1 MIVIV
6 STLTKKQLEIEIET
20 VDTILQ
26 LKQKILEREGIP
38 INQQRLIHRGRQLN
52 DDRTLAEHA
61 IERGAIIHLVY
72 CLRGGGDG
80 FEFASMEKMRPVELV
95 KDGPNRLIIRK
106 KGLFLSGICQNQACS
121 IYDEI
126 FVASI
131 GMGTFNALNLND
143 QCQCPICYHQTNHK
157 HVGFYKCNFL
167 VDGETSDGQ
176 IKKFERQVKKCVIDS
191 TTSGTIWST
200 LKIHVEPLMALSVQ
214 LDEEM

>member
-20 VDTILQ
+20 TDTILW

-106 KGLFLSGICQNQACS
+106 KGLFLSGICKNQACS

-131 GMGTFNALNLND
+131 GMGTFDAQNLND
-143 QCQCPICYHQTNHK
+143 RCHCPECFRQTDHK
-157 HVGFYKCNFL
+157 HVGFYKCTFS
-167 VDGETSDGQ
+167 VDGTTSQGQ
-176 IKKFERQVKKCVIDS
+176 IKKFERNVTKCVIQPI
-191 TTSGTIWST
+191 TPGETWSALT
-200 LKIHVEPLMALSVQ
+200 IHVEPLMTLSVQ
-214 LDEEM
+214 LDQDM